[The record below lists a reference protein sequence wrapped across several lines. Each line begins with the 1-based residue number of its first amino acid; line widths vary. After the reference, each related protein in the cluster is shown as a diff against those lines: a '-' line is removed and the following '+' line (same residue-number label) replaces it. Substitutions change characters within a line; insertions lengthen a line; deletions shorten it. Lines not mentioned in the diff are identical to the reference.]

1 VEETMLEKLKRLL
14 AERSLAIYGV
24 AFLAV
29 ALLIF
34 HLATR
39 PKPIPGIPIE
49 VIQREAEAKAEAKL
63 AQRHEREV
71 AKYEAASIVSQKRE
85 AQLSGNIQ
93 NLKRELDVIRQDPGH
108 VGGGEP
114 GNGGSAG
121 HATVDGAVVAKL
133 EQIVAEQGSLIEVVT
148 KDRDDL
154 KIALIESKLATE
166 SYKTMANKR
175 LQDVEI
181 LTATVNRAT
190 AQAKREITKAEWR
203 GGAKGFVLGALVRS
217 LVK

>member
-1 VEETMLEKLKRLL
+1 MLEKLKKLL

-24 AFLAV
+24 GFLAV

-34 HLATR
+34 YQATKPR
-39 PKPIPGIPIE
+39 PLPSVPVE

-63 AQRHEREV
+63 AKLHEAEV
-71 AKYEAASIVSQKRE
+71 AKHEAAAKTHEARE
-85 AQLSGNIQ
+85 SQLSSNIQ
-93 NLKRELDVIRQDPGH
+93 KLKRELDELRDQPGH
-108 VGGGEP
+108 VGGGDP
-114 GNGGSAG
+114 GVGGGTGDAP
-121 HATVDGAVVAKL
+121 VDGPVIAKL
-133 EQIVAEQGSLIEVVT
+133 EQIVAEQGSLIVVMG
-148 KDRDDL
+148 KQQDEL

-166 SYKTMANKR
+166 TYKVVADKR

-181 LTATVNRAT
+181 LTATVNKAT
-190 AQAKREITKAEWR
+190 AQAKREINKAEWR